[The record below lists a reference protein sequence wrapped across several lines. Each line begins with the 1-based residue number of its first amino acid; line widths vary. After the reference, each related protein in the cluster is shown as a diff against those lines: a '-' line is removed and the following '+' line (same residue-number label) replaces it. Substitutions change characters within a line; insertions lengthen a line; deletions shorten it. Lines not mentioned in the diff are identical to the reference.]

1 MTPTFTGRDA
11 TLPAPPAPIPD
22 SSAPLPLVPLQE
34 GMLLHAVRA
43 PGSGVDIEQ
52 IVIRTRER
60 LRADDLRAAWHA
72 TVAAEPMLRTAFRW
86 TADGRPV
93 QQTAPAVTLDW
104 TVASWR
110 DTPGAEVEAR
120 LAAWL
125 AADRRRPLPLDAAPV
140 MRWTL
145 LREAGGDD
153 ILVWTFHH
161 ALLDGRSFPLVLD
174 DVFARYDT
182 PAAPA
187 PEPHGDF
194 GDVVRAMSAIDW
206 PAADRFWR
214 ETLAGLSS
222 PTQLAL
228 AAPAPAPSAE
238 ARVHEEIARGLEAA
252 ETAALESFAAAQGV
266 TLHTLVQA
274 AWALVLHHYSHED
287 DVVFGV
293 TRAGRHLPV
302 PGIERML
309 GLLINTLPL
318 RVTVDPAQPL
328 EAFLA
333 DVRRAWRAQRPW
345 AHSPLTRVQAASAVP
360 AGQALFD
367 SLLVYEHRTIGDV
380 MRSRGGAW
388 TSRRVAYHGQTN
400 VGVTLTAY
408 GGERLALHLG
418 FYHDRLAPAAATRM
432 LAGLR
437 TLLLAMP
444 VAAGRAIGRLPL
456 HTAAERAALLADGN
470 DTDVDYG
477 PAGLLH
483 HAFEAAGAR
492 TPDAVAVVAG
502 EGTLSYAALDQR
514 ANQLA
519 HHLRALGLQPRERV
533 AVCLERSLDM
543 VVALLAVLKAG
554 AAYVPIDPDYPADR
568 VTFMLAD
575 AGATVVLTRLDI
587 AARLRTDAIVLALDA
602 AGEALDTRPV
612 TPPHAAIGPDD
623 PAYMIYTSGST
634 GQPKGAINTHR
645 GIVNR
650 LRWMQ
655 AFYQLTPADRV
666 LQKTPFSFDVSV
678 WEFFWPLGEGARL
691 VMAAPG
697 SHRDPDALVDA
708 ITTHQVTV
716 LHFVPSMLR
725 AFLQARAVAAC
736 TSVRELICSGEAL
749 PPDLVDACH
758 RVLPATLR
766 NLYGPTEA
774 AVDVT
779 HWTCPRE
786 APTTSVPIGHA
797 VPNTRCYVL
806 DDALEPVPAGVAGE
820 LYLGGVQVGA
830 GYHGRPDL
838 TAARFLPDP
847 FSAVPGARL
856 YRTGDIC
863 RRLPDGALEYL
874 GRTDHQVKVRGF
886 RIELGEIEAALAA
899 QPGVG
904 EVVVVA
910 RQDVPGDAQLV
921 AYVTGVAA
929 AAVDGLRDA
938 LAASLP
944 DYMVPQYIVRLDAW
958 PLSPNGKLDRARL
971 PKPQAGGDAAAR
983 RVAPATDLEQRI
995 AAIWCEV
1002 LGVEAVGATVSFFDA
1017 GGHSLSLMQVH
1028 RRLCDTLGVDV
1039 PIVTLFRLPTVRALA
1054 AELARAAEAS
1064 PAVTAA
1070 APADRAARQRDA
1082 AARMR
1087 AARSVPR

>member
-1 MTPTFTGRDA
+1 MTPPITGRDA
-11 TLPAPPAPIPD
+11 LLPAPPPTAAASD
-22 SSAPLPLVPLQE
+22 APLPLVPLQA

-52 IVIRTRER
+52 IVLRTRER
-60 LRADDLRAAWHA
+60 LRAADLHAAWRA
-72 TVAAEPMLRTAFRW
+72 VVFAEPMLRTAFTW

-93 QQTAPAVTLDW
+93 QQAAPDVTLDW
-104 TVASWR
+104 TVESWR
-110 DTPGAEVEAR
+110 DVAPADVAPR

-125 AADRRRPLPLDAAPV
+125 AADRRRPLPLDQAPV

-145 LREAGGDD
+145 LQEAGGDD
-153 ILVWTFHH
+153 ILIWTFHH

-174 DVFARYDT
+174 DVFARYDHA
-182 PAAPA
+182 AAPRA
-187 PEPHGDF
+187 VEPRGAF
-194 GDVVRAMSAIDW
+194 GDVVRALAATDW
-206 PAADRFWR
+206 SAADRFWHA
-214 ETLAGLSS
+214 TLAGVTS
-222 PTQLAL
+222 PTRLAL
-228 AAPAPAPSAE
+228 AAPAPAAPPAT
-238 ARVHEEIARGLEAA
+238 RVHDEIARRLEAA

-266 TLHTLVQA
+266 TMHTLVQA
-274 AWALVLHHYSHED
+274 AWALLLHHYSHEH
-287 DVVFGV
+287 DVMFGV

-302 PGIERML
+302 PGVERML

-318 RVTVDPAQPL
+318 RVAIDRAQPL
-328 EAFLA
+328 EVFLA

-345 AHSPLTRVQAASAVP
+345 AHTPLTRVQAASAVP
-360 AGQALFD
+360 AGQPLFD
-367 SLLVYEHRTIGDV
+367 TLVVYEHRAIDEV

-388 TSRRVAYHGQTN
+388 ASRRVAYHGQTN
-400 VGVTLTAY
+400 IGVTLTAY
-408 GGERLALHLG
+408 GGERLSLHLG
-418 FYHDRLAPAAATRM
+418 FYHDRLEPGVAARM

-444 VAAGRAIGRLPL
+444 LAAALPIGRLPL
-456 HTAAERAALLADGN
+456 HTADERRALLAHGN

-477 PAGLLH
+477 PAGLLQH
-483 HAFEAAGAR
+483 TFEAAAAR

-502 EGTLSYAALDQR
+502 EGTLTYAALDRR

-519 HHLRALGLQPRERV
+519 HHLRGLGLQPRERV

-543 VVALLAVLKAG
+543 VVTLLAVLKAG

-568 VTFMLAD
+568 VAFMLAD
-575 AGATVVLTRLDI
+575 AGATVVVTHLEV
-587 AARLRTDAIVLALDA
+587 AARLHTDAIVLALDE
-602 AGEALDTRPV
+602 AGEALDERPA
-612 TPPHAAIGPDD
+612 TPPVASIGPDD

-634 GQPKGAINTHR
+634 GRPKGAINTHR

-655 AFYQLTPADRV
+655 AFYQLTPADAV

-691 VMAAPG
+691 VVAAPD
-697 SHRDPDALVDA
+697 SHRDPDALVA
-708 ITTHQVTV
+708 AVTTHQVTV

-725 AFLQARAVAAC
+725 VFLQARHVATC
-736 TSVRELICSGEAL
+736 TSVREIICSGEAL
-749 PPDLVDACH
+749 APDLVDACH

-786 APTTSVPIGHA
+786 APTTRVPIGYA
-797 VPNTRCYVL
+797 APNTRCYVL
-806 DDALEPVPAGVAGE
+806 DDALEPVPAGVSGE
-820 LYLGGVQVGA
+820 LYLGGVQVGT

-838 TAARFLPDP
+838 TAARFLSDP
-847 FSAVPGARL
+847 FAAVPDARL

-899 QPGVG
+899 QPGVTDA
-904 EVVVVA
+904 VVVA
-910 RQDVPGDAQLV
+910 RQDVPGDPQLV
-921 AYVTGVAA
+921 AYVTGP
-929 AAVDGLRDA
+929 AAVDSLRRA
-938 LAASLP
+938 LAAALP
-944 DYMVPQYIVRLDAW
+944 DYMVPQHIVALAAL

-971 PKPQAGGDAAAR
+971 PRPAAGGGEAAR
-983 RVAPATDLEQRI
+983 RVAPATDLERRI

-1002 LGVEAVGATVSFFDA
+1002 LGVDAVGVTVSFFEA

-1028 RRLCDTLGVDV
+1028 RRLCDALGLDV
-1039 PIVTLFRLPTVRALA
+1039 PIVMLFRLPTVRALA
-1054 AELARAAEAS
+1054 AELARATDA
-1064 PAVTAA
+1064 PLAVAAA
-1070 APADRAARQRDA
+1070 APADRAARQRDH

-1087 AARSVPR
+1087 AARGTAR

>member
-11 TLPAPPAPIPD
+11 LLPAPPAPVLG
-22 SSAPLPLVPLQE
+22 APALPLVPLQE
-34 GMLLHAVRA
+34 GMLLHALRA

-52 IVIRTRER
+52 IVLRTRER
-60 LRADDLRAAWHA
+60 LRAADLQAAWHA
-72 TVAAEPMLRTAFRW
+72 TLAAEPMLRAAFSWR
-86 TADGRPV
+86 ADGRPV
-93 QQTAPAVTLDW
+93 QQPAPEVALDW

-110 DTPGAEVEAR
+110 DTPATEVDAR

-125 AADRRRPLPLDAAPV
+125 AADRRRPLPLDIAPV

-145 LREAGGDD
+145 VQEAGGDD
-153 ILVWTFHH
+153 ILIWTFHH

-174 DVFARYDT
+174 EVFARYDGVAVL
-182 PAAPA
+182 PAVAPRA
-187 PEPHGDF
+187 DF
-194 GDVVRAMSAIDW
+194 GDAVRALA
-206 PAADRFWR
+206 AADWSAAERFWG
-214 ETLAGLSS
+214 ETLAGVAS

-228 AAPAPAPSAE
+228 ATPAAAPAGA

-266 TLHTLVQA
+266 TMHTLVQA
-274 AWALVLHHYSHED
+274 AWALVLHHYSHEH

-302 PGIERML
+302 PGVERML

-318 RVTVDPAQPL
+318 RVAVDRAQPL
-328 EAFLA
+328 DAFLS

-345 AHSPLTRVQAASAVP
+345 AHTPLTRVQAASAVP
-360 AGQALFD
+360 SGQALFD
-367 SLLVYEHRTIGDV
+367 TLVVYEHRAIGEV

-388 TSRRVAYHGQTN
+388 ATRRVTYHGQTN
-400 VGVTLTAY
+400 MGVTLTAY
-408 GGERLALHLG
+408 GGERLALNLG
-418 FYHDRLAPAAATRM
+418 FYHDRLEPAAATRM

-437 TLLLAMP
+437 TLLLSMP
-444 VAAGRAIGRLPL
+444 IAAGRAIGRLPL
-456 HTAAERAALLADGN
+456 HTADERRALLAHGN

-477 PAGLLH
+477 PAGLLQ
-483 HAFEAAGAR
+483 HAFEAAAAR
-492 TPDAVAVVAG
+492 TPDAVAVVAAA
-502 EGTLSYAALDQR
+502 GTLSYAALDRR

-519 HHLRALGLQPRERV
+519 HHLRGLGLQPRERV
-533 AVCLERSLDM
+533 AVCLERSPEM

-554 AAYVPIDPDYPADR
+554 AAYVPIDPDYPDDR

-575 AGATVVLTRLDI
+575 AGATVVVTRLDI
-587 AARLRTDAIVLALDA
+587 AVRLHTDAIVLALDA
-602 AGEALDTRPV
+602 AGDALDARPV
-612 TPPHAAIGPDD
+612 TPPEASIGPDD

-634 GQPKGAINTHR
+634 GRPKGAINTHR

-655 AFYQLTPADRV
+655 AFYQLTPADTV

-697 SHRDPDALVDA
+697 SHRDPDALVAA

-725 AFLQARAVAAC
+725 VFLQARAVSSCA
-736 TSVRELICSGEAL
+736 SVREIICSGEAL

-786 APTTSVPIGHA
+786 MPTARVPIGYA

-806 DDALEPVPAGVAGE
+806 DEALEPVPAGVAGE

-830 GYHGRPDL
+830 GYHGRPEL

-847 FSAVPGARL
+847 FAAGPGACL

-910 RQDVPGDAQLV
+910 RPDVRGDAQLV
-921 AYVTGVAA
+921 AYLTGVTSAD
-929 AAVDGLRDA
+929 VNGLRHA

-944 DYMVPQYIVRLDAW
+944 DYMVPQHFVVLDTW

-971 PKPQAGGDAAAR
+971 PKPVAGGDEVSR
-983 RVAPATDLEQRI
+983 RVAPATDLERRI

-1028 RRLCDTLGVDV
+1028 RRLCDELGVDV

-1054 AELARAAEAS
+1054 TELAGAADGP
-1064 PAVTAA
+1064 PATVV

-1087 AARSVPR
+1087 AARSVTR